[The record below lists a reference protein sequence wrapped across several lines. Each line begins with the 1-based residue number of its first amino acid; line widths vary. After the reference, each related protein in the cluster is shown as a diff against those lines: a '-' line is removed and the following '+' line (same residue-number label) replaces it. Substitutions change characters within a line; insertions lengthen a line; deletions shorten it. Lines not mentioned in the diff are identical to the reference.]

1 MKNFFIKWHNYLFYF
16 LLVSFSG
23 SLLLTGQLFV
33 FHLSLF
39 LFIFIFIFTKSYY
52 WINLKTLSKNFILK
66 TFIISF
72 VIRVFFVGVFYFI
85 LEYFVGIP
93 FLTLKDDYSYYL
105 SSAKIAEQWSL
116 SGIGLVNN
124 VGFSTGF
131 YSGYPYF
138 SAFCTYFFNGD
149 PIIMP
154 RIGNAFFSA
163 LTVILVYKLTRLY
176 SAEKE
181 SRLVAVIFMFSPLFI
196 TYSSLQLKDTILLFL
211 SLVIIYFLSKTLL
224 NKITSV
230 GILLIILCSGLIILF
245 RAAALIPIFGGFFF
259 IILFNIFNKTIRNN
273 WKNYF
278 YVIPIIAGFYFI
290 WFNLSANGFIS
301 STIEAYV
308 ESRSAF
314 ILDGDYQ
321 NSSIKLS
328 DSNFSNLLSTPIFL
342 LGSFFLPPFLIVS
355 LPDAETI
362 NYAFVGMLTH
372 FSLLPFLIIAVFNT
386 IKFRKNFLIPFFILV
401 LFIFFKIGQANS
413 LVSIFDPRQSLTTI
427 ALMYLLL
434 PMYFIRTS
442 KKRMLSIIIVISI
455 IIIISYAFVRLSSR
469 GLI

>member
-1 MKNFFIKWHNYLFYF
+1 MS
-16 LLVSFSG
+16 LLG
-23 SLLLTGQLFV
+23 SLVLTAQLFV

-39 LFIFIFIFTKSYY
+39 LLVFIFICTKSYY
-52 WINLKTLSKNFILK
+52 WINSKTLSKKFILK

-72 VIRVFFVGVFYFI
+72 VIRVFFVGFFYFI

-93 FLTLKDDYSYYL
+93 FLTFKDDYTYYL
-105 SSAKIAEQWSL
+105 SCAKIAEQWSL
-116 SGIGLVNN
+116 SGIDLVNN
-124 VGFSTGF
+124 VMFSTGF

-138 SAFCTYFFNGD
+138 SAFCTYIFNGD

-163 LTVILVYKLTRLY
+163 LTVILAYKLTRLY

-196 TYSSLQLKDTILLFL
+196 TFSSLQLKDTILLFL
-211 SLVIIYFLSKTLL
+211 SLVVIYSLSKTLL
-224 NKITSV
+224 NKITGV

-245 RAAALIPIFGGFFF
+245 RAAALIPIYGGFFF
-259 IILFNIFNKTIRNN
+259 IILFNVFNIFNKTIRNN

-278 YVIPIIAGFYFI
+278 YFLVIIAGFYFV
-290 WFNLSANGFIS
+290 WFNLSANGIIS

-314 ILDGDYQ
+314 ILNGDFQ
-321 NSSIKLS
+321 NSSIRLANS
-328 DSNFSNLLSTPIFL
+328 VFSSLLSTPLFL

-386 IKFRKNFLIPFFILV
+386 IKFRKKNLIPFFILV
-401 LFIFFKIGQANS
+401 LFVFFKIGQANS

-442 KKRMLSIIIVISI
+442 KKRMFSIIIVVSI
-455 IIIISYAFVRLSSR
+455 IIIIMYAYARLSSR
-469 GLI
+469 GLTVI